1 MRPERAAREMPSRL
15 AVAQAKDRR
24 RPFFLSSLAVAL
36 SVACRGGLRGCGSFI
51 TLRAFQQRVY
61 PKRRVCW
68 RCKSSLMLPQTIPPR
83 IHDGV
88 GAPEPDA
95 GKRPA
100 HCSECLRG
108 SKLSPS
114 LLIMKL
120 LLSLQ
125 VCMRC
130 SLPKGGSLYGS
141 SPGED
146 RYSQPL

>member
-1 MRPERAAREMPSRL
+1 MAAAGTEATGRHCSWAAAPRVTSQEAASGEGTW
-15 AVAQAKDRR
+15 AWAAQMVVFDT
-24 RPFFLSSLAVAL
+24 
-36 SVACRGGLRGCGSFI
+36 G
-51 TLRAFQQRVY
+51 AFTQ
-61 PKRRVCW
+61 KRRVCW